1 MSRTRIPTAIAAAAL
16 TISVMGVEAGAATV
30 DRQCAVSLTREEAA
44 YARML
49 FDESKLLQDHETARD
64 LIAAVDTVYP
74 GVMEITERGLKGD
87 NPDREAY
94 AKLGMPTP
102 LIDAYLTAQTTLST
116 TEPTTD
122 VTLEDIDTS
131 KLKAEA
137 KPAKEPMFPVEGL
150 DAKLKAELTD
160 AWLETP
166 TGKHAKAQYEF
177 DKANAKAAE
186 LCASGKAGKV
196 DFPKASPETS
206 PEPNIAAIVGG
217 VIAAVLAIAGI
228 IAALPMLPKL

>member
-1 MSRTRIPTAIAAAAL
+1 MSRTRIPAAIVTAAL
-16 TISVMGVEAGAATV
+16 TIGVMGVEAGAATV
-30 DRQCAVSLTREEAA
+30 DRQCAVSLTREETAF
-44 YARML
+44 ARML

-64 LIAAVDTVYP
+64 LIAAVDAVYP
-74 GVMEITERGLKGD
+74 RGK
-87 NPDREAY
+87 E
-94 AKLGMPTP
+94 GMPAP
-102 LIDAYLTAQTTLST
+102 LIGAYLAAQKTLST

-122 VTLEDIDTS
+122 VTLEDIETS

-137 KPAKEPMFPVEGL
+137 KPTKEPMFPVEGL
-150 DAKLKAELTD
+150 DEKLRAELTD

-166 TGKHAKAQYEF
+166 TGKHAKAQHEF

-196 DFPKASPETS
+196 DFPKTS

-217 VIAAVLAIAGI
+217 VIAAVLVVVGI